1 MKGKILSDYSFYL
14 RVERNM
20 SPNTVEAY
28 SSDVEAFL
36 SACGKAAAEVE
47 SDDIVEY
54 LSECGDEVSKRTQS
68 RKLSSLKSF
77 FDWMILEGDRAD
89 NPCDRV
95 DSPKA
100 GRYLP
105 DVLSIEEVD
114 LLLSS
119 VDRSSW
125 AGKRDRAMLEVL
137 YGCGL
142 RVSETASLKISDV
155 FVEERFVR
163 VFGKG
168 SKERIV
174 PMADATADSIA
185 DYMAVRP
192 EPADAASEGILFL
205 SRFRRQMSRISVF
218 NMVKKQAMIAGIT
231 REISPHTFRHSF
243 ATHLI
248 ENGADLRA
256 VQEMLGHAS
265 IVTTEIYTHVDS
277 TSWQASILSHHP
289 LNKGAC

>member
-1 MKGKILSDYSFYL
+1 MTGKILSEYSFYL
-14 RVERNM
+14 KVERNM

-28 SSDVEAFL
+28 TSDVDAFL
-36 SACGKAAAEVE
+36 SACGKAAADVDAE
-47 SDDIVEY
+47 DIVAY
-54 LSECGDEVSKRTQS
+54 LSEYGDEVSKRTQS

-105 DVLSIEEVD
+105 DVLSVEEVES
-114 LLLSS
+114 LLAS
-119 VDRSSW
+119 VDLSTWS
-125 AGKRDRAMLEVL
+125 GKRDRAMLEVL

-155 FVEERFVR
+155 FVGERFVR

-174 PMADATADSIA
+174 PMADVTADSITE
-185 DYMAVRP
+185 YMAVRP
-192 EPADAASEGILFL
+192 APADAASEDILFL

-218 NMVKKQAMIAGIT
+218 NIVKKQAMIAGIT
-231 REISPHTFRHSF
+231 RVISPHTFRHSF

-277 TSWQASILSHHP
+277 TSWQANIISHHP
-289 LNKGAC
+289 LSKP

>member
-28 SSDVEAFL
+28 GSDVEAFL
-36 SACGKAAAEVE
+36 SACGKSAAEVE

-105 DVLSIEEVD
+105 DVLSIEEVES
-114 LLLSS
+114 LLSS

-174 PMADATADSIA
+174 PMADATADSIT

-192 EPADAASEGILFL
+192 APADAASEDILFL

-289 LNKGAC
+289 LNKGAR